1 MILQFAD
8 AIIFL
13 IYKRLFFA
21 VWLYKDFRISTG
33 RDCYILFSHFQFLRI
48 ESELFDPLAFSYP
61 DSLSSG
67 PYWLERV
74 SIPEG
79 GTGVELGLCL

>member
-1 MILQFAD
+1 MILQFTE

-21 VWLYKDFRISTG
+21 VWLYEDLKLSTG
-33 RDCYILFSHFQFLRI
+33 RDYRILFSHFQFLRL
-48 ESELFDPLAFSYP
+48 ESELFDPFALPYP

-67 PYWLERV
+67 PYWLEFLFLKEAQV
-74 SIPEG
+74 WN
-79 GTGVELGLCL
+79 